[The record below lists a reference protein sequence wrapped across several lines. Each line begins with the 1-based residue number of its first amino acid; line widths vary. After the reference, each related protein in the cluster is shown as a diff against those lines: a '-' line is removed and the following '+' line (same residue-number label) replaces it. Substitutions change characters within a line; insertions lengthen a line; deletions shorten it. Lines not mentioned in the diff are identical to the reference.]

1 MTGIGLI
8 SRRYASALA
17 EYSAGLGEEDR
28 VYAQLLPLSERY
40 DYVPEVRETVLSPV
54 VSVEEKTAVISALFE
69 GGPCRS
75 LHDFILLVL
84 RHRREAYFYFILHS
98 FIALYRDRHHIKEA
112 VLTTAAALGENVR
125 DAVHNVMQERCGCT
139 VNVTVRVDPAIIG
152 GFVFRME
159 DTFIDASVASQLRT
173 LRRRLGDNPV
183 KKI

>member
-75 LHDFILLVL
+75 LRDFILLVL

-125 DAVHNVMQERCGCT
+125 DAVRRFRVQDGGHVHRCERGVPAQDSAQKAGGQSGQENLET
-139 VNVTVRVDPAIIG
+139 DK
-152 GFVFRME
+152 
-159 DTFIDASVASQLRT
+159 L
-173 LRRRLGDNPV
+173 
-183 KKI
+183 